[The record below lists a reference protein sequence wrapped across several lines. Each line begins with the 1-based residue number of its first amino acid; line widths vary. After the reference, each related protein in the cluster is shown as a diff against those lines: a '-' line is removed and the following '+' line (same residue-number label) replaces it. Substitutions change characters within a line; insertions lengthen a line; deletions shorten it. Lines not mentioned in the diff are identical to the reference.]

1 MYFIVRSLFQDKYEA
16 SVKENSPKDT
26 FVINVTAS
34 DGDLGNYGRI
44 TYAFKGEYISDFD
57 VDAKTGVIKVA
68 NSATLDRE
76 KVQEILLKIEASD
89 LAGADERRSA
99 IVPVSF

>member
-1 MYFIVRSLFQDKYEA
+1 M
-16 SVKENSPKDT
+16 KENSPKDT

-76 KVQEILLKIEASD
+76 KIQEILLKIEASD